1 MYIQSN
7 SRCRKAL
14 TKPYRQL
21 SAVPNLALLAREIP
35 KISGPRASNTLNP
48 DKDKA
53 IFGASNPPKSGHTF
67 RGASGGFIYITSETY
82 LTFTKH
88 QLQEAQ
94 SVLLMAELQLYLF
107 RYKRGTRS
115 QQANK

>member
-7 SRCRKAL
+7 SRCQKAL

-67 RGASGGFIYITSETY
+67 RGALGDLLIIIRQPAALCP
-82 LTFTKH
+82 LT
-88 QLQEAQ
+88 
-94 SVLLMAELQLYLF
+94 LLFHVQAE
-107 RYKRGTRS
+107 KR
-115 QQANK
+115 QPADC